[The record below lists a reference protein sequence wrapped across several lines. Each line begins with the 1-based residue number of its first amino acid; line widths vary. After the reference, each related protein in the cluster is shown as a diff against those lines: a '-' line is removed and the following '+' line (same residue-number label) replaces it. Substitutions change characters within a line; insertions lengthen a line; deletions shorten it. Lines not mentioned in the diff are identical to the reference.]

1 MKRCVIPLLCVSVLL
16 SGALFAGGKTE
27 KAPEGPQTRDVSQM
41 TPVDKNVSMT
51 LTFLTHKQGM
61 EDEFDRYDKEF
72 RKKYPN
78 VTVVYEPIADYKNNI
93 EIRWTSGDWGDMCMI
108 PHMFIG
114 EPQLPGLFA

>member
-1 MKRCVIPLLCVSVLL
+1 MKRCVIALLCVSVLL

-78 VTVVYEPIADYKNNI
+78 VTVVY
-93 EIRWTSGDWGDMCMI
+93 
-108 PHMFIG
+108 
-114 EPQLPGLFA
+114 